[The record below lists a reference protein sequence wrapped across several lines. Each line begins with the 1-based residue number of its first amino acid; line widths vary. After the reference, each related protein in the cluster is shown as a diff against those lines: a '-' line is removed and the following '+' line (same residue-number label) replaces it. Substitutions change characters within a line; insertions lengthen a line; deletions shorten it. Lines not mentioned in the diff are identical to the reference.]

1 MLVGLGN
8 INRPL
13 KGQQAMRKLNWDK
26 KAQVLNINNY
36 NWAMKNRNPRMPVNN
51 LNGFKK
57 MDWITSKPN
66 FIYYEEKSQ
75 YGLKS
80 PFSFHTRYKK
90 PISIVDMGLKVNLK
104 IKEDEVNMNW
114 KPKLIFINN
123 IIVLRLLNI

>member
-13 KGQQAMRKLNWDK
+13 KGQWALRKLNWAK

-36 NWAMKNRNPRMPVNN
+36 NWTIENKSPRMFLNN

-66 FIYYEEKSQ
+66 FIYYEGKS
-75 YGLKS
+75 
-80 PFSFHTRYKK
+80 
-90 PISIVDMGLKVNLK
+90 
-104 IKEDEVNMNW
+104 
-114 KPKLIFINN
+114 
-123 IIVLRLLNI
+123 